1 MNFSVIIATSQ
12 KRTDWLINRS
22 LLSVYKQVGINKLEW
37 SIIVVDDNKDSTEF
51 VKIQKQ
57 IDLLRNRLNLDFTD
71 FPTTVIKNKRTQF
84 MSGTGAWNT
93 GVFEANYISPN
104 GFVSILDDDDEY
116 LPNHLS
122 ECISVIKTDS
132 VAVFQRLVWYNDDKS
147 TMNVDLT
154 KESLTAENFL
164 IGNPGV
170 QGSNMFFKSQNF
182 VDIGGFDE
190 TLPNT
195 TDRDLMIRFLWKND
209 LNKIE
214 VIEKIG
220 VNHYNHKRQKVNNDI
235 PRKQQGLD
243 LFYKKYKY
251 HFSEEAYLKSLTRAK
266 KYFNYTPTEQIVICM
281 PLKNAEKTVERAVI
295 SVLKQTNTKREIVLL
310 IGNDNST
317 DNSETILREITFQH
331 PNIVLLN
338 VSFGRAYL
346 NRNYLNEY
354 ARKNYPNCI
363 LIGRL
368 DADDVIY
375 NDNTISQIEKLY
387 DKTNFD
393 VLMCGNK
400 QVKNGEVLE
409 WENKP
414 SKKLLQKEYLLSQLL
429 EMVESNPKAELP
441 SCNTFIKPFI
451 KTEYPEKLSAE
462 DHWFTVLLL
471 LQKEELNIQIDES
484 LIYSIYSLDG
494 HATTNN
500 KKANL
505 YKESRKELYE
515 FFKYQERIK
524 KAQDILLKQGIQSFE
539 YLGVGH
545 EGVVF
550 TDTNSVYK
558 VLLPIN
564 NETFNFEIV
573 YRRKSFFIN
582 LPIGLNHLYCIE
594 LIKTQETIIVKYPF
608 EKGEK
613 CSSYTEDEAISILT
627 ELWQQKIIILDCKPE
642 NCIRVGET
650 IKIIDLDGKEYND
663 NLFLNMCARMYL
675 YSTYYGNYEY
685 TEFQKVKR
693 SAINNF
699 ELPELKGLRVFVNR
713 VFANIIFEESKHFN
727 HFENPEKNE
736 IQERININDNL
747 ENVFFS
753 KIKDQKHITG
763 FYFDG
768 FSLNSSNYF
777 EPKNLRV
784 GYKNITLIDKKVSL
798 LIKTCPQDTATI
810 EENIKHIVK
819 QLSSPNSF
827 YEVVVSVDTKEEN
840 YLREFNSKRTLK
852 ELLGKVE
859 RLKENSVIDRYVIFD
874 QSKTE
879 ELNKRWFDIDTP
891 ESHTINKAP
900 LAPQLYAFEQCKGDY
915 ILQMDSDV
923 LIGRKDYNHSFLTD
937 MLSEFDKNES
947 VISVGFNIP
956 QKETNDYFGFTDG
969 GFVPE
974 VRMGLLHKQRIYN
987 LFPLPNTVGKDGK
1000 PELTWQRS
1008 LLKMQKESEKVSIR
1022 GGDHRSFYIHPQNYR
1037 KKEPYAWL
1045 TILDKVEQNILPDFQ
1060 FGKFDVEGS
1069 LYNWSIPKRN
1079 EKIVVVSCFRNVS
1092 IDRFLRM
1099 WCSLMAQNTT
1109 DFGIILLDDNS
1120 DNGLPYFIDS
1130 LIKPHLQKV
1139 TFIKKRNRSTR
1150 MENVYTAIHYYVSN
1164 PDSIIVMLDGDDA
1177 LIGNSVLTTLAEKYD
1192 AYNADVAVGRFHQTY
1207 RLQPHYRYP
1216 VDFANPRKT
1225 GGNVWQHLKTFK
1237 KYLFESIPLPYF
1249 KHKEESIKLYKNK
1262 WLQSCDD
1269 FAFMV
1274 PIVEMSQQPIQLDDI
1289 NYYYERD
1296 YEKRNDNRD
1305 IKEQCIAEIL
1315 TKLPLFKMDVFK
1327 ERKTFL
1333 PNISKVEIDITY
1345 KCNLKCLGCNRSC
1358 TQAPT
1363 TESVAFSD
1371 IEQFVQESVITNK
1384 KWELINVLGGEPTLH
1399 PEFEKIIEYIH
1410 DEYIIK
1416 QSPKTILQ
1424 IVSNGFDEKSRN
1436 LCDDMRAKYQNVRI
1450 DYGSYKTDRMVEYF
1464 SPFNDA
1470 PIDDDKFKDADFRK
1484 GCWVAS
1490 YCGIGLNKK
1499 GYYACA
1505 VAGGI
1510 DRICN
1515 KNMAILK
1522 LTEITNEKLEQQL
1535 EEFCK
1540 YCGNFKAY
1548 EDNFG
1553 NFIPRVEKEPF
1564 KNEISESWK
1573 RLYEK
1578 YSAQ

>member
-22 LLSVYKQVGINKLEW
+22 LLSVYNQVGINKSEW
-37 SIIVVDDNKDSTEF
+37 SVIIVDDNKDKSEF
-51 VKIQKQ
+51 VEIQKQ
-57 IDLLRNRLNLDFTD
+57 INLLRNKLNLNLTD

-93 GVFEANYISPN
+93 GVFEAHVISPD

-116 LPNHLS
+116 LPNHLD
-122 ECISVIKTDS
+122 ECISGIKTKTG
-132 VAVFQRLVWYNDDKS
+132 AVFQRLIWHNDDKS

-154 KESLTAENFL
+154 KESLTAENFF

-170 QGSNMFFKSQNF
+170 QGSNMFFKSQSF
-182 VDIGGFDE
+182 VEIGGFDE
-190 TLPNT
+190 RLPNT
-195 TDRDLMIRFLWKND
+195 TDRDLMICFLWKNN

-220 VNHYNHKRQKVNNDI
+220 VNHYNHRRQKVNNDI

-243 LFYKKYKY
+243 LFYKKYKPY
-251 HFSEEAYLKSLTRAK
+251 FSEEAYQKSLIRAK
-266 KYFNYTPTEQIVICM
+266 NYFNYTPTEQIVICM
-281 PLKNAEKTVERAVI
+281 PLKNAEKTVKKTVY

-317 DNSETILREITFQH
+317 DNSEIILKEIVSQN

-338 VSFGRAYL
+338 VCFGKAYL

-354 ARKNYPNCI
+354 ARNNYPNCI

-387 DKTNFD
+387 DETNFD

-400 QVKNGEVLE
+400 QVKNGEVLK

-414 SKKLLQKEYLLSQLL
+414 SEKLLQKEFLLNQLL
-429 EMVESNPKAELP
+429 EMTKRKPKAELP

-471 LQKEELNIQIDES
+471 LQKEKLNIRIDEN
-484 LIYSIYSLDG
+484 LIYSIYSLGG
-494 HATTNN
+494 HATNSN
-500 KKANL
+500 KKANF

-515 FFKYQERIK
+515 FFKYQNRIK
-524 KAQDILLKQGIQSFE
+524 KAQNILLEQGIQSVD
-539 YLGVGH
+539 YLGAGH

-550 TDTNSVYK
+550 TDKKSVYK

-564 NETFNFEIV
+564 NEAFNFKIA
-573 YRRKSFFIN
+573 YRRKSFFVN
-582 LPIGLNHLYCIE
+582 LPKRLKHLYSIV
-594 LIKTQETIIVKYPF
+594 LIKTKETIIVKYPF
-608 EKGEK
+608 EEGEK
-613 CSSYTEDEAISILT
+613 CTTYAEEEAISILT

-642 NCIRVGET
+642 NCIRVGEAV
-650 IKIIDLDGKEYND
+650 KIIDLDGKEYND

-675 YSTYYGNYEY
+675 YANYYSKYEY

-699 ELPELKGLRVFVNR
+699 ELSELKGLRVFINR

-727 HFENPEKNE
+727 HFVNPEENE
-736 IQERININDNL
+736 IQEQININDNL
-747 ENVFFS
+747 EDVFFS
-753 KIKDQKHITG
+753 KIKDNKYLTG
-763 FYFDG
+763 VYFDD
-768 FSLNSSNYF
+768 FKLNNNNYF
-777 EPKNLRV
+777 EPKNLQI
-784 GYKNITLIDKKVSL
+784 GYKQITPLNKNVTL

-827 YEVVVSVDTKEEN
+827 YEVVVSIDTKEQDF
-840 YLREFNSKRTLK
+840 LREFNSKGTLK
-852 ELLGKVE
+852 ELLEQVEKLKV
-859 RLKENSVIDRYVIFD
+859 NNIIDRYIIFD
-874 QSKTE
+874 QSKTKG
-879 ELNKRWFDIDTP
+879 LNKRWFNIDS
-891 ESHTINKAP
+891 EASHTISNAP

-915 ILQMDSDV
+915 IMQMDADV
-923 LIGRKDYNHSFLTD
+923 LIGRKDYSHSFLSD
-937 MLSEFDKNES
+937 MLSEFDKNKN

-956 QKETNDYFGFTDG
+956 HTETNDYFGFTNG

-974 VRMGLLHKQRIYN
+974 VRMGLLHKERIYN
-987 LFPLPNTVGKDGK
+987 LFPLPNSIGKNGK

-1008 LLKMQKESEKVSIR
+1008 LLKMQQESGKVSIR

-1045 TILDKVEQNILPDFQ
+1045 TILDKVEQNILADFQ

-1069 LYNWSIPKRN
+1069 LYDWSIPKRN

-1099 WCSLMAQNTT
+1099 WCSLMAQDTT

-1120 DNGLPYFIDS
+1120 DNGLPYFIET
-1130 LIKPHLQKV
+1130 LVKPLLNKV
-1139 TFIKKRNRSTR
+1139 TFIRKRNRSTR
-1150 MENVYTAIHYYVSN
+1150 MENVHTAIHYYVSN

-1177 LIGNSVLTTLAEKYD
+1177 LIGNSLLTTIAEKYD

-1207 RLQPHYRYP
+1207 RIQPHYRYP

-1237 KYLFESIPLPYF
+1237 KYLFDAIPLPYL
-1249 KHKEESIKLYKNK
+1249 KHKEESVKLYKNK

-1269 FAFMV
+1269 FAFMI

-1296 YEKRNDNRD
+1296 YEKRNDNRA

-1315 TKLPLFKMDVFK
+1315 TKLPLSKKDVFK
-1327 ERKTFL
+1327 GRKTFL
-1333 PNISKVEIDITY
+1333 PNINKVEIDITY
-1345 KCNLKCLGCNRSC
+1345 ECNLRCLGCNRSC

-1371 IEQFVQESVITNK
+1371 IKQFVEESAFNSR
-1384 KWELINVLGGEPTLH
+1384 KWELINILGGEPTLH
-1399 PEFEKIIEYIH
+1399 PEFEQIIKYIHNEYISKH
-1410 DEYIIK
+1410 
-1416 QSPKTILQ
+1416 SPKTILQ
-1424 IVSNGFDEKSRN
+1424 IVSNGYDEKSRV
-1436 LCDDMRAKYQNVRI
+1436 LCDDMRVKYQNVRI
-1450 DYGSYKTDRMVEYF
+1450 DYGSYKTNRVVEYF
-1464 SPFNDA
+1464 SPFNEA
-1470 PIDDDKFKDADFRK
+1470 PIDDDKFNDADFKK
-1484 GCWVAS
+1484 GCWVTS
-1490 YCGIGLNKK
+1490 YCGIGLNKN

-1515 KNMAILK
+1515 KNKAIPK
-1522 LTEITNEKLEQQL
+1522 LADITNEKLEKQL
-1535 EEFCK
+1535 DEFCK

-1564 KNEISESWK
+1564 KNEMSESWI

-1578 YSAQ
+1578 YNAQ

>member
-1 MNFSVIIATSQ
+1 MDFYVVIATSQ

-22 LLSVYKQVGINKLEW
+22 LLSVYNQDGINKSEW
-37 SIIVVDDNKDSTEF
+37 RVIIVDDNKDSTEF

-57 IDLLRNRLNLDFTD
+57 IDLLRNRLNIDSTD
-71 FPTTVIKNKRTQF
+71 FPTTVIKNRRTQF

-93 GVFEANYISPN
+93 GVFEAYNISPN

-116 LPNHLS
+116 LPNHLY
-122 ECISVIKTDS
+122 ECISEIKSET
-132 VAVFQRLVWYNDDKS
+132 VAVFQRLIWHNDDKS
-147 TMNVDLT
+147 TMHVDLT
-154 KESLTAENFL
+154 KESLTAESFFV
-164 IGNPGV
+164 GNPGV
-170 QGSNMFFKSQNF
+170 QGSNMFFKSQKF
-182 VDIGGFDE
+182 VEIGGFDE

-209 LNKIE
+209 LNNIE

-235 PRKQQGLD
+235 PRKQQGLN
-243 LFYKKYKY
+243 LFYKKYKA
-251 HFSEEAYLKSLTRAK
+251 HFSEEAYQKSLIRAK
-266 KYFNYTPTEQIVICM
+266 KHFYYTPKEQIIICM
-281 PLKNAEKTVERAVI
+281 PLKNAEKTVEKAVL
-295 SVLKQTNTKREIVLL
+295 SVLNQTNTKREIILL
-310 IGNDNST
+310 IGNDKST
-317 DNSETILREITFQH
+317 DNSEAILNEIASQNS
-331 PNIVLLN
+331 NIVLLN
-338 VSFGRAYL
+338 VSFGKAYL

-354 ARKNYPNCI
+354 ARKNFPNCI

-375 NDNTISQIEKLY
+375 NDKTISQIEKLY

-400 QVKNGEVLE
+400 QVQNGEVLE
-409 WENKP
+409 WDNKP
-414 SKKLLQKEYLLSQLL
+414 NQNLLNKEYLLRQLL
-429 EMVESNPKAELP
+429 EMTESNPKAELP

-471 LQKEELNIQIDES
+471 LQKEELNIQISES

-500 KKANL
+500 KRANL
-505 YKESRKELYE
+505 HKESRKELYE

-524 KAQDILLKQGIQSFE
+524 KAQDILLNQGIQSVE

-550 TDTNSVYK
+550 TDTRNVYK

-564 NETFNFEIV
+564 NNTFDFEIA
-573 YRRKSFFIN
+573 YRRKSFFVN
-582 LPIGLNHLYCIE
+582 RSKGLKHLYYIE
-594 LIKTQETIIVKYPF
+594 LIKTKENIIVKYPF

-613 CSSYTEDEAISILT
+613 CSSYTEVEAISILT

-663 NLFLNMCARMYL
+663 SLFLNMCARMYL
-675 YSTYYGNYEY
+675 YTNYYSKYEY

-713 VFANIIFEESKHFN
+713 IFSNIIFEESKHFN
-727 HFENPEKNE
+727 HFENSVENE
-736 IQERININDNL
+736 IQEQININDNL

-753 KIKDQKHITG
+753 KIKDNKYLTG
-763 FYFDG
+763 IYFDG
-768 FSLNSSNYF
+768 YKLNSDNYF
-777 EPKNLRV
+777 EPRNLRV
-784 GYKNITLIDKKVSL
+784 GYKQITTTDKKVTL

-827 YEVVVSVDTKEEN
+827 YEVVVSVDTKEED
-840 YLREFNSKRTLK
+840 YLREFNSKGTLVELLEKIEKLK
-852 ELLGKVE
+852 EK
-859 RLKENSVIDRYVIFD
+859 NVIDRYIVFD
-874 QSKTE
+874 KSKTK
-879 ELNKRWFDIDTP
+879 ELNKRWFDIDTL
-891 ESHTINKAP
+891 ESHTESKAP
-900 LAPQLYAFEQCKGDY
+900 LAPQLFAFEQCEGDY

-937 MLSEFDKNES
+937 MLTEFEKNKN

-956 QKETNDYFGFTDG
+956 HKVTNDYFGFTDG

-987 LFPLPNTVGKDGK
+987 LFPLPNTVEKDGK
-1000 PELTWQRS
+1000 PKLTWQRS
-1008 LLKMQKESEKVSIR
+1008 LLKMQIENDNVSIR

-1037 KKEPYAWL
+1037 KNEPYAWL

-1069 LYNWSIPKRN
+1069 LYDWSIPKRN
-1079 EKIVVVSCFRNVS
+1079 EKIVVVSCFRNVR

-1099 WCSLMAQNTT
+1099 WCSLMAQNST
-1109 DFGIILLDDNS
+1109 DLGVILLDDNS

-1130 LIKPHLQKV
+1130 LIKPHLKKV
-1139 TFIKKRNRSTR
+1139 TFIKKRSRSTR
-1150 MENVYTAIHYYVSN
+1150 MENVYTAIHYYISN

-1177 LIGNSVLTTLAEKYD
+1177 LIGNNVLTTIAEKYD

-1207 RLQPHYRYP
+1207 RIQPNYRYP
-1216 VDFANPRKT
+1216 VDFANPRKV

-1237 KYLFESIPLPYF
+1237 KYLFDSIPLPYF
-1249 KHKEESIKLYKNK
+1249 KHKEESVKLYKNK
-1262 WLQSCDD
+1262 WLQFCDD

-1274 PIVEMSQQPIQLDDI
+1274 PIIEMAQQPIQLDDI

-1315 TKLPLFKMDVFK
+1315 TKSPLSKMDVFK
-1327 ERKTFL
+1327 QRKTFL
-1333 PNISKVEIDITY
+1333 PNINKVEIDITY

-1363 TESVAFSD
+1363 NESVELLD
-1371 IEQFVQESVITNK
+1371 IKQFVEESLIANK
-1384 KWELINVLGGEPTLH
+1384 KWELINILGGEPTLH

-1410 DEYIIK
+1410 VEYIIK
-1416 QSPKTILQ
+1416 QSPKTKLQ
-1424 IVSNGFDEKSRN
+1424 VVSNGYDEKSRK
-1436 LCDDMRAKYQNVRI
+1436 LCDEIRAKYKNVGI
-1450 DYGSYKTDRMVEYF
+1450 DYGSYKTDRVVQYF

-1470 PIDDDKFKDADFRK
+1470 PIDDDRFKEADFKK
-1484 GCWVAS
+1484 GCWVTS
-1490 YCGIGLNKK
+1490 YCGIGLNKN

-1515 KNMAILK
+1515 KNMAIPK

-1535 EEFCK
+1535 EEFCQ

-1548 EDNFG
+1548 EDNYG

-1573 RLYEK
+1573 RLYEE
-1578 YSAQ
+1578 YNAQ